1 MNSQGTYQIDMKAT
15 VQQSQIRAL
24 ESDLIRKVNRDIAR
38 KVTPIYN
45 TFQLLAAALFAYF
58 IINESN

>member
-1 MNSQGTYQIDMKAT
+1 MKAT

-24 ESDLIRKVNRDIAR
+24 ESDLIRKVNKDIAG

-45 TFQLLAAALFAYF
+45 TFQLIAAVMFGYF
-58 IINESN
+58 VMNEPN